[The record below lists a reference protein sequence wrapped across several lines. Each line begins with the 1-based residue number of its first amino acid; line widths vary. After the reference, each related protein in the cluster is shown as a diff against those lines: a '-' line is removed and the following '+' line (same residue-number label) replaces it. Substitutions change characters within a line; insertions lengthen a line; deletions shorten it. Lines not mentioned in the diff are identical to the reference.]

1 MHHPGPVVGGCTF
14 RSTRCS
20 QRCPVTGPASGVF
33 LALPCLQ
40 VHVPRGAANSKKVE
54 ENVRSLEEEVQ
65 LLQQFDHP
73 NIVRY
78 LVRVPAR
85 RGAWPG

>member
-1 MHHPGPVVGGCTF
+1 MPPP
-14 RSTRCS
+14 SS
-20 QRCPVTGPASGVF
+20 I
-33 LALPCLQ
+33 LPCLQ
-40 VHVPRGAANSKKVE
+40 VHVPCGAANSKKVE

-78 LVRVPAR
+78 LVRMPPGH
-85 RGAWPG
+85 GALLMAWSAGAFHEQNAASGK

>member
-1 MHHPGPVVGGCTF
+1 
-14 RSTRCS
+14 
-20 QRCPVTGPASGVF
+20 
-33 LALPCLQ
+33 